1 MPEPSPSSTKP
12 SVEPVSNDVSA
23 KPTSTLPNS
32 TNESKKEEESKL
44 DLKETTHIS
53 ELGKFQ
59 VDKKIGK
66 GQFSTVYRAKNI
78 ETGQWVALKNMQ
90 MAEMDSKSR
99 YDCIKEIDL
108 LKSLQHPNIIHPI
121 ASFLND
127 DELVIVLE
135 LADAGDLDIKPANIF
150 LNSEGV
156 VKLGDLGLGRFF
168 GPKTSAAHSL
178 VGTPYYMS
186 PERIHEIGYDFK
198 SDIWSLGCV
207 LYEFSALHS
216 PFYGDKMNLYNL
228 CKKIEKCDYPKI
240 TRDLSDEYKKLVES
254 MIQVDPDQ
262 RIGSAEV
269 LKVAQSMFKKTNTKQ

>member
-135 LADAGDLDIKPANIF
+135 LADAGDL
-150 LNSEGV
+150 
-156 VKLGDLGLGRFF
+156 
-168 GPKTSAAHSL
+168 
-178 VGTPYYMS
+178 
-186 PERIHEIGYDFK
+186 
-198 SDIWSLGCV
+198 
-207 LYEFSALHS
+207 
-216 PFYGDKMNLYNL
+216 
-228 CKKIEKCDYPKI
+228 
-240 TRDLSDEYKKLVES
+240 
-254 MIQVDPDQ
+254 
-262 RIGSAEV
+262 
-269 LKVAQSMFKKTNTKQ
+269 

>member
-1 MPEPSPSSTKP
+1 
-12 SVEPVSNDVSA
+12 
-23 KPTSTLPNS
+23 
-32 TNESKKEEESKL
+32 
-44 DLKETTHIS
+44 
-53 ELGKFQ
+53 
-59 VDKKIGK
+59 
-66 GQFSTVYRAKNI
+66 
-78 ETGQWVALKNMQ
+78 
-90 MAEMDSKSR
+90 
-99 YDCIKEIDL
+99 
-108 LKSLQHPNIIHPI
+108 
-121 ASFLND
+121 
-127 DELVIVLE
+127 
-135 LADAGDLDIKPANIF
+135 
-150 LNSEGV
+150 
-156 VKLGDLGLGRFF
+156 
-168 GPKTSAAHSL
+168 
-178 VGTPYYMS
+178 MS